1 MYAYYGLSA
10 LGPSM
15 AKYLWWKRYITQV
28 QIVQFLLFLSYSAYF
43 ATAQR
48 GYKVIFTLN
57 IVSQSALYIYLFS
70 KFYFSTYKK
79 KKGEEGEEVVMAIEN
94 TTSKTA
100 VKEGGDSVGSGG
112 SDKTKKEE

>member
-48 GYKVIFTLN
+48 GYKIIFTLN

-79 KKGEEGEEVVMAIEN
+79 KKEEGEEVVMAIEN

-100 VKEGGDSVGSGG
+100 VEGGGDSVGGG
-112 SDKTKKEE
+112 DKTKKEE